1 MEKFAVG
8 NSLSPIHLCAC
19 TQCVVNI
26 HLVEIYRVIGCIGNW
41 HISIQELH
49 GKFCIACQTQIF
61 YRCKNIRH
69 RAVGLSCLKILLNS
83 VVNRC
88 CRSKNCK
95 QHYGNHAKS
104 FFYHICNKRLYFW
117 FYHKVK
123 KYLLILTYISPISFI
138 RNSLQKT
145 TIFLTSIKDWHRHLT
160 CCSNAQLAGMWQC
173 RFPLGLNI
181 FTPFLRLI
189 LLLFVLQVVVLL
201 EQEVVV
207 RESLHVYLLSFLIEH
222 ILQFLYIDAFLG

>member
-1 MEKFAVG
+1 MAPVINFEGCIAHRHAFHAMLQLFEEHFSAFIEIFVVNTNWQHEMEKFAVG

-138 RNSLQKT
+138 RNSLQK
-145 TIFLTSIKDWHRHLT
+145 
-160 CCSNAQLAGMWQC
+160 
-173 RFPLGLNI
+173 P
-181 FTPFLRLI
+181 PF
-189 LLLFVLQVVVLL
+189 
-201 EQEVVV
+201 
-207 RESLHVYLLSFLIEH
+207 S
-222 ILQFLYIDAFLG
+222 